1 MENKDKILV
10 DYLDKYRDL
19 AFSNSNGLSMQRGS
33 NLTVEDIILI
43 HVKRVT
49 FEDEAPRKEAIE
61 NVLSSMRLKELTSC
75 ILLEAVRNM
84 WSFIMV

>member
-1 MENKDKILV
+1 MEEKDKILV

-19 AFSNSNGLSMQRGS
+19 AFSKSNGLSMQRGS

-49 FEDEAPRKEAIE
+49 FEINK
-61 NVLSSMRLKELTSC
+61 
-75 ILLEAVRNM
+75 
-84 WSFIMV
+84 